1 VSINE
6 GITIQRVYRTGFAD
20 VGILLA
26 LLFSCQ
32 QARPQI
38 AQNPQTH
45 EASPAQLAPYTPEA
59 PQTTPSLPKD
69 LTSTSIEDLMNMEV
83 TSASKKEQKLSQVA
97 AAIFVITQEDI
108 RSSGALNIPD
118 LLRMVPGMNVA
129 QINANTWAIAARGLN
144 GEFANELL
152 VMVDGRAVYT
162 PTTGG
167 VFWDV
172 LDFPLEDIERIEVIR
187 GPGGSVWGANAVNG
201 VINILLKKASE
212 TKGAMLV
219 AGGGNLDQG
228 FGTAQ
233 YGGSV
238 GKSFDYR
245 IYSQY
250 LNQDHMPS
258 LTGQDGG
265 DGWHML
271 RGGFRADGTLSSK
284 DSLMLQGDMYTGNE
298 NNTTKTLPSIT
309 SPSLIDT
316 DIPVALSGGFIQS
329 IWNHTFSARSETTL
343 MISYADYERDDQL
356 REGRETVN
364 IDFQH
369 HISWGRRQDFVWGV
383 GYWYSD
389 SHSDGDL
396 FVSLNPSSLGSDSF
410 NSFVQD
416 EITLIP
422 NRFLLTVGTK
432 LEHNYYT
439 GFALMPSARATYEL
453 DPHNMMWAA
462 VSRVERTPDATDAS
476 IRLDVAGFPGPGGT
490 PVLVSVLGNPQIKN
504 EGLIAYEFGYRTTV
518 GKRFSLDL
526 AAFYNDYS
534 NQEST
539 EPSTPFFEAAPAPA
553 HLVLPSTYENLIYG
567 ETHGVEIA
575 ANWKITDR
583 WTLSPGYDFERI
595 HMHTS
600 PSSQDTQT
608 VTETEGSAPHVQAQL
623 RSHVELS
630 QKWAWDASAYF
641 VDRLIAQNVPS
652 YTRLDTG
659 LSWRWK
665 EGLSLSLVGQ
675 NLLRDHHVEF
685 IDSTGASRST
695 EIKRSAYAKI
705 TWQF

>member
-1 VSINE
+1 MR
-6 GITIQRVYRTGFAD
+6 RVRHLGRRA
-20 VGILLA
+20 GRILV
-26 LLFSCQ
+26 LLGVAILTAIP
-32 QARPQI
+32 ARPQ
-38 AQNPQTH
+38 QM
-45 EASPAQLAPYTPEA
+45 PA
-59 PQTTPSLPKD
+59 D
-69 LTSTSIEDLMNMEV
+69 LTKVSIEDLMSVKV
-83 TSASKKEQKLSQVA
+83 TSVSKKEEELSRTA
-97 AAIFVITQEDI
+97 SAIFVITQEDI
-108 RSSGALNIPD
+108 RRSGATNIPD

-129 QINANTWAIAARGLN
+129 QINANTWAIAGRGLN

-172 LDFPLEDIERIEVIR
+172 LDIPLEDIERIEVIR

-201 VINILLKKASE
+201 VINILTKKASE

-219 AGGGNLDQG
+219 TGGGNLDQG

-238 GKSFDYR
+238 GKNFDYR
-245 IYSQY
+245 VYTKY
-250 LNQDHMPS
+250 LNQDHMPG
-258 LTGQDGG
+258 LTGEDGG

-271 RGGFRADGTLSSK
+271 RGGFRADGALSAK
-284 DSLMLQGDMYTGNE
+284 DSLTIQGDMYTGNE
-298 NNTTKTLPSIT
+298 NNPTTTLPSIT
-309 SPSLIDT
+309 SPGLIDT
-316 DIPVALSGGFIQS
+316 DIPVALSGGFVQS
-329 IWNHTFSARSETTL
+329 NWNHTFSARSETTL

-356 REGRETVN
+356 REGRETFN

-369 HISWGRRQDFVWGV
+369 HISWGSRQDFVWGL
-383 GYWYSD
+383 GYWYSV
-389 SHSDGDL
+389 SHTNGDL
-396 FVSLNPSSLGSDSF
+396 FISLNPNNLGSDSF

-422 NRFLLTVGTK
+422 DRFFLTVGTK

-439 GFALMPSARATYEL
+439 GFALMPSARASYEI

-462 VSRVERTPDATDAS
+462 VSRAERTPDATDAS

-490 PVLVSVLGNPQIKN
+490 PVLISVLGNPKFKN
-504 EGLIAYEFGYRTTV
+504 EGLTAYEFGYRTTV
-518 GKRFSLDL
+518 RKRLSFDL
-526 AAFYNDYS
+526 AAYYNDYD
-534 NQEST
+534 NQQST
-539 EPSTPFFEAAPAPA
+539 EPSTPFFEATPAPA
-553 HLVLPSTYENLIYG
+553 HLVVPSTYENLISG

-595 HMHTS
+595 HMGAS
-600 PSSQDTQT
+600 PLSQDT
-608 VTETEGSAPHVQAQL
+608 ETAPETDGNDPHAQAQV
-623 RSHVELS
+623 RSHFELS
-630 QKWAWDASAYF
+630 QRWTWDASAYF

-665 EGLSLSLVGQ
+665 EGVSLSLVGQ

-695 EIKRSAYAKI
+695 EIKRSAYVKI
-705 TWQF
+705 TWRF